1 MARAHDAAVLIW
13 KKEVEFSKKCM
24 LLLQEIQKR
33 QVPVFEEDDME
44 VEIILDLSLPTV
56 CNYKHY
62 TEQAFAKCL
71 QVINKELS
79 TAGNSVATSETL
91 EMAIKAMSGE
101 FVSLPKY
108 R

>member
-24 LLLQEIQKR
+24 LLLQEIKQR
-33 QVPVFEEDDME
+33 QVPVFEEDEME

-56 CNYKHY
+56 SSYEQY
-62 TEQAFAKCL
+62 TEQVFAKCV
-71 QVINKELS
+71 QVIKKELS
-79 TAGNSVATSETL
+79 MAGNSVATDETL
-91 EMAIKAMSGE
+91 EMAIKVMSGE
-101 FVSLPKY
+101 FASLPKY